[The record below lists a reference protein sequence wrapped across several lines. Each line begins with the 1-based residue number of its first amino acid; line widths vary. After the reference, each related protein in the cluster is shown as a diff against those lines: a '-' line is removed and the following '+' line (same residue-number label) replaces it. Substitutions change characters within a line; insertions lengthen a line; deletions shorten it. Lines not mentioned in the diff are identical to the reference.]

1 MDKASDLN
9 LKNRQYPSIY
19 HRVRRHLGIFLLAV
33 FGCFGSIVYIAE
45 DHLEVISLHH
55 WLDTEVERYVTEYK
69 VYELGTKLPNV
80 REFDSYWSELEL
92 PDWLASYQ
100 QTGFYEHLL
109 GAEDK
114 HFIVFQ
120 HPSGNGLMYIV
131 FKKDADDFLDPYE
144 ESLHNYLFLFG
155 LIIFLAVIVYSA
167 YFMRLFS
174 LPLLAIEQKIK
185 LMQPSQVMPPPQT
198 RYRETRHIEQTL
210 INNKREIEGFFQRET
225 EFSRFS
231 SHELRTPI
239 MVIKGSVELLR
250 KTKDQVPVA
259 LKAIKRIEQ
268 AGEEM
273 QVLTEAFLLLGKES
287 IKQAHFQDIDL
298 ATTIQQQ
305 LVELQPLFLRQGL
318 DYSLQINAGAVI
330 NAPNSFV
337 TIVINNLVK
346 NAFSYSVA
354 DIKISLQQQELTIVN
369 LHQGN
374 ATYQAGYGCGLVIV
388 ERICER
394 MQWEFTQQDT
404 GDEFIA
410 VIDFQAK

>member
-1 MDKASDLN
+1 MGKASDLN

-19 HRVRRHLGIFLLAV
+19 HRVRRHLGIFLLVV

-45 DHLEVISLHH
+45 NQLEVISLHH
-55 WLDTEVERYVTEYK
+55 WLDTEVNRYVAEYEI
-69 VYELGTKLPNV
+69 YGLGTKLPNLS
-80 REFDSYWSELEL
+80 EFDSYWSEREL
-92 PDWLASYQ
+92 PDWLVRYQ
-100 QTGFYEHLL
+100 QVGFYEHLL
-109 GAEDK
+109 GTEDK
-114 HFIVFQ
+114 HFIIFQ

-131 FKKDADDFLDPYE
+131 FKEDADDFLDPYE
-144 ESLHNYLFLFG
+144 ESLHNYMLLLG
-155 LIIFLAVIVYSA
+155 LIIFLAVIAYSV

-185 LMQPSQVMPPPQT
+185 LMQPHQVMPPPET

-210 INNKREIEGFFQRET
+210 INNKREIEGFFQRES

-239 MVIKGSVELLR
+239 MVIKGSVELLG
-250 KTKDQVPVA
+250 KTKNQIPVA

-268 AGEEM
+268 AGDEM

-287 IKQAHFQDIDL
+287 IEDVHFQSIDL
-298 ATTIQQQ
+298 VITIEQQ
-305 LVELQPLFLRQGL
+305 LEVLQPLFLRQGL
-318 DYSLQINAGAVI
+318 DYALVANEGGII
-330 NAPNSFV
+330 DAPHSFV
-337 TIVINNLVK
+337 TIVINNLIK

-354 DIKISLQQQELTIVN
+354 DIKIQLQQQVLTIVN
-369 LHQGN
+369 LHQGH

-394 MQWEFTQQDT
+394 MNWIFTRHDT

-410 VIDFQAK
+410 VVHFK